1 MNRRMWVNEN
11 KQKSTKKFY
20 LEMEQHELK
29 AVWKF
34 NQHPPWTART
44 HWHAEVSSRTAC
56 DLECP
61 QFCSTSSAPS
71 AMPSATTRRVHGVFS
86 TDAHQSD
93 GNRPKPQLCSQN
105 SEAYLPFQN
114 TCSGI
119 VPTPGS
125 AASTPVSLSLLQK
138 CPQTGSDV
146 TKGSEEPLRTS
157 VASVVGDDARDSS

>member
-11 KQKSTKKFY
+11 KQQSAKKFY

-56 DLECP
+56 DLDCP
-61 QFCSTSSAPS
+61 QFCSMSSTPS

-93 GNRPKPQLCSQN
+93 GNCPKPQLYVPRTLKPICHFKTHVQVLF
-105 SEAYLPFQN
+105 LPLVVLPQLLSVCACFRN
-114 TCSGI
+114 
-119 VPTPGS
+119 VLKLAVMLPK
-125 AASTPVSLSLLQK
+125 AVRSL
-138 CPQTGSDV
+138 
-146 TKGSEEPLRTS
+146 
-157 VASVVGDDARDSS
+157 